1 MLLIA
6 LDQYLLEREEEYY
19 DYHQRVNYF
28 RAFFFKRKKVCLYGK
43 TNATGTCKTQGDKN
57 FVLQDTMSSN
67 PSLREFAKDLYR
79 LLQLPRTATQIEIK
93 RSYREMALTLHPD
106 RHHVRGGGVSSGD
119 GGYSLVDNVTATTYT
134 QQQQTT
140 AAEQARK
147 VTNERK
153 TAQFKEVS
161 EAYRILS
168 DITLRR
174 EYDRWLDTVDI
185 TLDGI
190 VNKRGVSSAAECNH
204 NPFYRKVY
212 SPAAPP
218 GMKTFDRQRHYG
230 KRAR

>member
-1 MLLIA
+1 
-6 LDQYLLEREEEYY
+6 
-19 DYHQRVNYF
+19 
-28 RAFFFKRKKVCLYGK
+28 
-43 TNATGTCKTQGDKN
+43 
-57 FVLQDTMSSN
+57 MSSN

-79 LLQLPRTATQIEIK
+79 LLRLQRTATQIEIK

-106 RHHVRGGGVSSGD
+106 RHHVGGGGGGGVGGGGD
-119 GGYSLVDNVTATTYT
+119 EDHNPVTATST
-134 QQQQTT
+134 QQQQQQPQTT
-140 AAEQARK
+140 AERARQL
-147 VTNERK
+147 TNERK

-185 TLDGI
+185 TVDGN
-190 VNKRGVSSAAECNH
+190 VVYTRGGVSSSRAAER

-230 KRAR
+230 KRES

>member
-1 MLLIA
+1 
-6 LDQYLLEREEEYY
+6 
-19 DYHQRVNYF
+19 
-28 RAFFFKRKKVCLYGK
+28 
-43 TNATGTCKTQGDKN
+43 
-57 FVLQDTMSSN
+57 MSSN

-79 LLQLPRTATQIEIK
+79 LLRLPRTATQIEIK

-106 RHHVRGGGVSSGD
+106 RHHVGGGVGD
-119 GGYSLVDNVTATTYT
+119 EDHNSVTATSSQQQ

-140 AAEQARK
+140 AERARQL
-147 VTNERK
+147 TNERK

-185 TLDGI
+185 TADGN
-190 VNKRGVSSAAECNH
+190 VVYTRGGVSSSRAAER

-230 KRAR
+230 KRERERAR

>member
-1 MLLIA
+1 
-6 LDQYLLEREEEYY
+6 
-19 DYHQRVNYF
+19 
-28 RAFFFKRKKVCLYGK
+28 
-43 TNATGTCKTQGDKN
+43 
-57 FVLQDTMSSN
+57 MSSN

-79 LLQLPRTATQIEIK
+79 LLQLPRTATQIDIK

-106 RHHVRGGGVSSGD
+106 RHVQGENSSSGND
-119 GGYSLVDNVTATTYT
+119 EGNNNFVDTQ

-140 AAEQARK
+140 TTSAAAEQARIRLTK
-147 VTNERK
+147 ERK
-153 TAQFKEVS
+153 TAQFKEVN

-185 TLDGI
+185 TSDGH
-190 VNKRGVSSAAECNH
+190 VYKRGISRAAER

-230 KRAR
+230 K

>member
-1 MLLIA
+1 
-6 LDQYLLEREEEYY
+6 
-19 DYHQRVNYF
+19 
-28 RAFFFKRKKVCLYGK
+28 
-43 TNATGTCKTQGDKN
+43 
-57 FVLQDTMSSN
+57 MSSN

-79 LLQLPRTATQIEIK
+79 LLRLPRTATQIEIK

-106 RHHVRGGGVSSGD
+106 RHHVGGGGGGD
-119 GGYSLVDNVTATTYT
+119 EDHNSVTATSTQQQQQ

-140 AAEQARK
+140 AERARQL
-147 VTNERK
+147 TNERK

-174 EYDRWLDTVDI
+174 EYDRWLDTVHI
-185 TLDGI
+185 TVDGN
-190 VNKRGVSSAAECNH
+190 VVYTRGGVSSSRAAER

-230 KRAR
+230 KRARES

>member
-1 MLLIA
+1 
-6 LDQYLLEREEEYY
+6 
-19 DYHQRVNYF
+19 
-28 RAFFFKRKKVCLYGK
+28 
-43 TNATGTCKTQGDKN
+43 
-57 FVLQDTMSSN
+57 MSSNN

-79 LLQLPRTATQIEIK
+79 LLRLPRTATQIEIK

-106 RHHVRGGGVSSGD
+106 RHHVGGGGGGVGGGD
-119 GGYSLVDNVTATTYT
+119 EGHDSVTATST
-134 QQQQTT
+134 QQQQQRQQQTM
-140 AAEQARK
+140 AERARRL
-147 VTNERK
+147 TNERK

-168 DITLRR
+168 DIALRR

-185 TLDGI
+185 TVDGN
-190 VNKRGVSSAAECNH
+190 VVYTRGGVSSSRAAER

-230 KRAR
+230 KRERVIHCC

>member
-1 MLLIA
+1 
-6 LDQYLLEREEEYY
+6 
-19 DYHQRVNYF
+19 
-28 RAFFFKRKKVCLYGK
+28 
-43 TNATGTCKTQGDKN
+43 
-57 FVLQDTMSSN
+57 MSSN

-79 LLQLPRTATQIEIK
+79 LLQLPRTATQIDIK

-106 RHHVRGGGVSSGD
+106 RHVQGENSSSGND
-119 GGYSLVDNVTATTYT
+119 EGNNNFVDTQ

-140 AAEQARK
+140 TTSAAAEQARIRLTK
-147 VTNERK
+147 ERK
-153 TAQFKEVS
+153 TAQFKEVN

-168 DITLRR
+168 DIALRR

-185 TLDGI
+185 TSDGH
-190 VNKRGVSSAAECNH
+190 VYKRGTSRAAER

-230 KRAR
+230 KREKEREC

>member
-1 MLLIA
+1 
-6 LDQYLLEREEEYY
+6 
-19 DYHQRVNYF
+19 
-28 RAFFFKRKKVCLYGK
+28 
-43 TNATGTCKTQGDKN
+43 
-57 FVLQDTMSSN
+57 MSSN

-106 RHHVRGGGVSSGD
+106 RHVQGENSSSSD
-119 GGYSLVDNVTATTYT
+119 DNNLVDTQHQ

-140 AAEQARK
+140 NTAAAEQARIRL
-147 VTNERK
+147 TNERK
-153 TAQFKEVS
+153 TAQFKEVN

-185 TLDGI
+185 TSDGN
-190 VNKRGVSSAAECNH
+190 VLYKRSGVSSRAAER

-230 KRAR
+230 K

>member
-1 MLLIA
+1 ML
-6 LDQYLLEREEEYY
+6 
-19 DYHQRVNYF
+19 
-28 RAFFFKRKKVCLYGK
+28 
-43 TNATGTCKTQGDKN
+43 
-57 FVLQDTMSSN
+57 SS

-79 LLQLPRTATQIEIK
+79 LLRLPRTATRIKIK

-106 RHHVRGGGVSSGD
+106 RHHVGGGGA
-119 GGYSLVDNVTATTYT
+119 GGGNEDRNSVTATSTAT
-134 QQQQTT
+134 RRRQQQQQQRT
-140 AAEQARK
+140 AERARQLA
-147 VTNERK
+147 NERK

-185 TLDGI
+185 TVDGN
-190 VNKRGVSSAAECNH
+190 VVYTRGGVSSRAAER

-218 GMKTFDRQRHYG
+218 GMKTFD
-230 KRAR
+230 

>member
-1 MLLIA
+1 
-6 LDQYLLEREEEYY
+6 
-19 DYHQRVNYF
+19 
-28 RAFFFKRKKVCLYGK
+28 
-43 TNATGTCKTQGDKN
+43 
-57 FVLQDTMSSN
+57 MSSN

-79 LLQLPRTATQIEIK
+79 LLQLPRTATQIDIK

-106 RHHVRGGGVSSGD
+106 RHVQGENSSSGND
-119 GGYSLVDNVTATTYT
+119 EGNTNFVDTQQ

-140 AAEQARK
+140 NTAAAAAEQARIRL
-147 VTNERK
+147 TNERK
-153 TAQFKEVS
+153 TAQFKEVN

-168 DITLRR
+168 DSTLRR

-185 TLDGI
+185 TSDGH
-190 VNKRGVSSAAECNH
+190 VYKRGTSRAAER

-230 KRAR
+230 KREKEREC